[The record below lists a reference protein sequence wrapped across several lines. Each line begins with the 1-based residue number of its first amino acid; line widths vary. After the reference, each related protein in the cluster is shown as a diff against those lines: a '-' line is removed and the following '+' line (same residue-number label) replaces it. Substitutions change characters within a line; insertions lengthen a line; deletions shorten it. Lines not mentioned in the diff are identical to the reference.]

1 MSIKKLLKEGLTIH
15 KNRFDNIGMILT
27 ESFNNT
33 SFIKSE
39 EFLIESTRL
48 LISNKGDKFLSYLYE
63 SAELSD
69 DAINICFLS
78 FSDENSKLGP
88 GVITFSLPAGW
99 TCPAAKDCMKKV
111 DRERHIDPEKEGTS
125 KISKKTGEE
134 VPYKGDIVV
143 TKGKDSTYDC
153 FAANQEMRLDDLRAL
168 RWKNFDLLK
177 AAAKEGGIEAQIKLI
192 KNSLEFFSD
201 VNDLAIKEVRIHES
215 GDFYNEDYLAAWVAV
230 AKQMSDIKFYAYTK
244 SLDKIKKYEDEIN
257 SLPNLV
263 ITQSEG
269 GRNDAYIK
277 DINIK
282 TAKVFN
288 TPEEVL
294 KSGLIVDLD
303 DTLAKEKGGREKDFA
318 LLVHGTQTK
327 GEMSK
332 NQVRNLSFINYWKN
346 HNWLNRLLNKIF
358 ANSSK
363 DSILHG
369 IEIGTRLTNEQA
381 KKAHGIISSTTI
393 KGIPLNIKKNLMTQL
408 NYVVRYNNYRFDEKL
423 IAILPE
429 KYRPNK

>member
-48 LISNKGDKFLSYLYE
+48 LMSNKGDKFLSYLYE
-63 SAELSD
+63 SAELFD
-69 DAINICFLS
+69 DAINICYLS
-78 FSDENSKLGP
+78 FSNENSKLGP

-99 TCPAAKDCMKKV
+99 TCPSAKDCMKKV

-125 KISKKTGEE
+125 KISKRTGEE

-168 RWKNFDLLK
+168 RWQNFDLLK
-177 AAAKEGGIEAQIKLI
+177 AAAKEDGVKGQIKLI
-192 KNSLEFFSD
+192 KNSLEFFGD
-201 VNDLAIKEVRIHES
+201 INNLTIKEVRIHES
-215 GDFYNEDYLAAWVAV
+215 GDFYNDDYLEAWIAT

-269 GRNDAYIK
+269 GRNDEYIK

-294 KSGLIVDLD
+294 KAGLIVDLD

-327 GEMSK
+327 GEMSQ
-332 NQVRNLSFINYWKN
+332 NQIRNLSFINYWKN
-346 HNWLNRLLNKIF
+346 RNWLNRLLNKIS
-358 ANSSK
+358 NMLPK
-363 DSILHG
+363 NNILDG
-369 IEIGTRLTNEQA
+369 IGIDTRLTNEQA
-381 KKAHGIISSTTI
+381 ENALSVITPKTI
-393 KGIPLNIKKNLMTQL
+393 KGVPLNIKKTLITQL
-408 NYVVRYNNYRFDEKL
+408 NYVIKYNNHRFDEKL

>member
-48 LISNKGDKFLSYLYE
+48 LMSNKGDKFLSYLYE
-63 SAELSD
+63 SAELFD
-69 DAINICFLS
+69 DAINICYLS
-78 FSDENSKLGP
+78 FSNENSKLGP

-99 TCPAAKDCMKKV
+99 TCPSAKDCMKKV

-125 KISKKTGEE
+125 KISKRTGEE

-168 RWKNFDLLK
+168 RWQNFDLLK
-177 AAAKEGGIEAQIKLI
+177 AAAKEDGVKGQIKLI
-192 KNSLEFFSD
+192 KNSLEFFGD
-201 VNDLAIKEVRIHES
+201 INNLTIKEVRIHES
-215 GDFYNEDYLAAWVAV
+215 GDFYNDDYLEAWIAT

-269 GRNDAYIK
+269 GRNDKYIK

-294 KSGLIVDLD
+294 KAGLIVDLD

-327 GEMSK
+327 GEMSQ
-332 NQVRNLSFINYWKN
+332 NQIRNLSFINYWKN
-346 HNWLNRLLNKIF
+346 RNWLNRLLNKIS
-358 ANSSK
+358 NMLPK
-363 DSILHG
+363 NNILDG
-369 IEIGTRLTNEQA
+369 IGIDTRLTNEQA
-381 KKAHGIISSTTI
+381 ENALSVITPKTI
-393 KGIPLNIKKNLMTQL
+393 KGVPLNIKKTLITQL
-408 NYVVRYNNYRFDEKL
+408 NYVIKYNNNRFDEKL

>member
-48 LISNKGDKFLSYLYE
+48 LMSNKGDKFLSYLYE

-69 DAINICFLS
+69 DAINICYLS
-78 FSDENSKLGP
+78 FSNENSKLGP

-99 TCPAAKDCMKKV
+99 TCPSAKDCMKKV

-125 KISKKTGEE
+125 KISKRTGEE

-168 RWKNFDLLK
+168 RWQNFDLLK
-177 AAAKEGGIEAQIKLI
+177 AAAKEDGVKGQIKLI
-192 KNSLEFFSD
+192 KNSLEFFGD
-201 VNDLAIKEVRIHES
+201 INNLTIKEVRIHEA
-215 GDFYNEDYLAAWVAV
+215 GDFYNDDYLEAWIAT

-269 GRNDAYIK
+269 GRNDEYIK

-294 KSGLIVDLD
+294 KAGLIVDLD

-327 GEMSK
+327 GEMSQ
-332 NQVRNLSFINYWKN
+332 NQIRNLSFINYWKN
-346 HNWLNRLLNKIF
+346 RNWLNRLLNKIS
-358 ANSSK
+358 NMLPK
-363 DSILHG
+363 NNILDG
-369 IEIGTRLTNEQA
+369 IGIDTRLTNEQA
-381 KKAHGIISSTTI
+381 ENALSVITPKTI
-393 KGIPLNIKKNLMTQL
+393 KGVPLNIKKTLITQL
-408 NYVVRYNNYRFDEKL
+408 NYVIKYNNHRFDEKL